1 MGTNSF
7 IFFGLLLI
15 PLIVFLIWVIKQD
28 KKRNY
33 IGLVLLVIGIVIAT
47 YSIIKLDKKYLDP
60 QNPNT
65 ATEASPK
72 SSSFK

>member
-15 PLIVFLIWVIKQD
+15 PLIAFLVWIIKQD

-33 IGLVLLVIGIVIAT
+33 LGLILLVAGVIIASYT
-47 YSIIKLDKKYLDP
+47 IIRLDSNFLKNKQHIKP
-60 QNPNT
+60 
-65 ATEASPK
+65 AAPK
-72 SSSFK
+72 ASSFK